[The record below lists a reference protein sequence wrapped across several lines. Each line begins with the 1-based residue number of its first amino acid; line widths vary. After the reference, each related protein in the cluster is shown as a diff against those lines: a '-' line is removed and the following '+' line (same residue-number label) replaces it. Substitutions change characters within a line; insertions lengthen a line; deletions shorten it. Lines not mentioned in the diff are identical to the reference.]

1 METNISILFKNLNY
15 PSFDPNNTKLE
26 LEYENRYIEFSY
38 PLNEP
43 LKLTLSKKLIIDKV
57 NMVLSIIE
65 LIKKPK
71 VLYRGTLVL
80 NKNIFLDS
88 NSIYEKNITLIPT
101 DVLTRD
107 MKKEGK
113 ISVEVKI
120 LDNFEEWKKNAKN
133 FKRKGNLKN
142 AQNNNNNINN
152 NNNKIVD
159 ENKKDEFEDN
169 ISLVNIS
176 KINEDII
183 DKQNYENID
192 ELINI
197 DYINQLKKMLEKDY
211 QQILPSDIQSLKN
224 LNNNLYQKY
233 TQLGDKYNEII
244 KNINSEN
251 EYIRQK
257 AIEYFN
263 KYKEQKKKLN
273 QLRVE
278 LKNKKSKLDS
288 NIENANQEVT
298 NFKSKIEKFKSEKDT
313 FLSQLPNQGET
324 SANNLA
330 VISSGTNNTEIKM
343 LSDAIKKIS
352 SLGYDVIEGAKIS
365 DEERKLLSVILGTNL
380 CDNIMG
386 SNNEE
391 KNDDIENMKDDFDF
405 GNKIVALIERD
416 VNELYS
422 RKLINQVK
430 IDQID
435 AITYSFADSNLEKE
449 VAFKIENNNLFCID
463 SGESFTVWL
472 LNNFNSN
479 ETNTQSQFQKYKS
492 EKENFLSQLP
502 IEKETSANN
511 LAVIS
516 SGTDNTEI
524 KMLSEAIKK
533 ISSLGYDVIEG
544 AKISDEERK
553 LLSVILGTNLCD
565 NLMGNNEEKNDD
577 MENMKDDFDFGNK
590 IVALIERD
598 VNELYSRKLINQVKI
613 DQIDAITYSFADS
626 NLEKEVAFKIEN
638 NNLFCIDSGE
648 SFTVWLLNNFK
659 A

>member
-142 AQNNNNNINN
+142 AQNNNNN
-152 NNNKIVD
+152 KIVD

-263 KYKEQKKKLN
+263 KYKEEKKKLN

-391 KNDDIENMKDDFDF
+391 KNDD
-405 GNKIVALIERD
+405 
-416 VNELYS
+416 
-422 RKLINQVK
+422 
-430 IDQID
+430 
-435 AITYSFADSNLEKE
+435 
-449 VAFKIENNNLFCID
+449 
-463 SGESFTVWL
+463 
-472 LNNFNSN
+472 
-479 ETNTQSQFQKYKS
+479 
-492 EKENFLSQLP
+492 
-502 IEKETSANN
+502 
-511 LAVIS
+511 
-516 SGTDNTEI
+516 
-524 KMLSEAIKK
+524 
-533 ISSLGYDVIEG
+533 
-544 AKISDEERK
+544 
-553 LLSVILGTNLCD
+553 
-565 NLMGNNEEKNDD
+565 

-613 DQIDAITYSFADS
+613 DQIDAITYSFADA
-626 NLEKEVAFKIEN
+626 NIEKEVAFKIEN

>member
-15 PSFDPNNTKLE
+15 PSFDPNSIKLE
-26 LEYENRYIEFSY
+26 LEYENRYIEFLY
-38 PLNEP
+38 PLSEP
-43 LKLTLSKKLIIDKV
+43 LKLTLSKKLILDKV

-65 LIKKPK
+65 IIKKPK

-88 NSIYEKNITLIPT
+88 NSTYEKNITLIPT
-101 DVLTRD
+101 EVFTRD

-120 LDNFEEWKKNAKN
+120 LDNFEEWKKNAKII
-133 FKRKGNLKN
+133 KKKGNQKFI
-142 AQNNNNNINN
+142 QNNNNI

-159 ENKKDEFEDN
+159 ENKKDEFDDD
-169 ISLVNIS
+169 ISLVNIT

-183 DKQNYENID
+183 NKQNYENID

-197 DYINQLKKMLEKDY
+197 DHINQLKKILEKDY
-211 QQILPSDIQSLKN
+211 QQILPSDIQSLKD
-224 LNNNLYQKY
+224 LNRNLYQKY

-251 EYIRQK
+251 ELIRQK

-263 KYKEQKKKLN
+263 KYKDQKKKLN
-273 QLRVE
+273 QLRFE

-288 NIENANQEVT
+288 NIDTVSQEV
-298 NFKSKIEKFKSEKDT
+298 NNIKSKIEKFKSEKDS
-313 FLSQLPNQGET
+313 FISSLPNQGET

-380 CDNIMG
+380 CDNIIG
-386 SNNEE
+386 NNNEE

-472 LNNFNSN
+472 LNNF
-479 ETNTQSQFQKYKS
+479 
-492 EKENFLSQLP
+492 
-502 IEKETSANN
+502 
-511 LAVIS
+511 
-516 SGTDNTEI
+516 
-524 KMLSEAIKK
+524 
-533 ISSLGYDVIEG
+533 
-544 AKISDEERK
+544 
-553 LLSVILGTNLCD
+553 
-565 NLMGNNEEKNDD
+565 
-577 MENMKDDFDFGNK
+577 
-590 IVALIERD
+590 
-598 VNELYSRKLINQVKI
+598 
-613 DQIDAITYSFADS
+613 
-626 NLEKEVAFKIEN
+626 
-638 NNLFCIDSGE
+638 
-648 SFTVWLLNNFK
+648 K

>member
-142 AQNNNNNINN
+142 AQNNNNNINNN

-391 KNDDIENMKDDFDF
+391 KNDD
-405 GNKIVALIERD
+405 
-416 VNELYS
+416 
-422 RKLINQVK
+422 
-430 IDQID
+430 
-435 AITYSFADSNLEKE
+435 
-449 VAFKIENNNLFCID
+449 
-463 SGESFTVWL
+463 
-472 LNNFNSN
+472 
-479 ETNTQSQFQKYKS
+479 
-492 EKENFLSQLP
+492 
-502 IEKETSANN
+502 
-511 LAVIS
+511 
-516 SGTDNTEI
+516 
-524 KMLSEAIKK
+524 
-533 ISSLGYDVIEG
+533 
-544 AKISDEERK
+544 
-553 LLSVILGTNLCD
+553 
-565 NLMGNNEEKNDD
+565 

-613 DQIDAITYSFADS
+613 DQIDAITDSFADS